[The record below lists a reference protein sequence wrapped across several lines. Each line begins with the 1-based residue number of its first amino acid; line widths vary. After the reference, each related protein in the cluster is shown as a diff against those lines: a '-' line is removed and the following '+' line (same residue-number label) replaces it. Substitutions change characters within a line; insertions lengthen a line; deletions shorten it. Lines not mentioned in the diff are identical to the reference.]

1 MIEIS
6 KRDFANFIHKRYKG
20 LAFEKKIINY
30 FFSQAGAGDN
40 KKLRYLDFYQ

>member
-6 KRDFANFIHKRYKG
+6 KRDFTSFIHKRYRG

-30 FFSQAGAGDN
+30 FFTGAGDN
-40 KKLRYLDFYQ
+40 KKIRYLDFYQ